1 MVTLSV
7 ELDQLCIVVLLNC
20 IVVLLNCIVVLLN
33 CIFVLLNVFEQP
45 MTSAHQLSLQV
56 GIFWA

>member
-7 ELDQLCIVVLLNC
+7 ELDQLCIVVLLD
-20 IVVLLNCIVVLLN
+20 CIVVLLN